1 MLLRIFIC
9 LLFVSLSW
17 TALAQDRGNI
27 VLPYKRAQNSPL
39 LGDSGKRKAA
49 LVVGISD
56 YSSSKLTLK
65 YANKD
70 ANLIYDYLSGA
81 RKFPKENIF
90 LLPDSMA
97 TSGRIYNSIHN
108 LMKWLVPG
116 DELVLYFAGHG
127 DVQTVADFDEAF
139 FLAWDASDTRNYY
152 GAAGTLK
159 LTDLDNYTS

>member
-1 MLLRIFIC
+1 MRSRIVFFLMMAITC
-9 LLFVSLSW
+9 QAGFC
-17 TALAQDRGNI
+17 QERGNI
-27 VLPYKRAQNSPL
+27 VIPYKKTQNSPL
-39 LGDSGKRKAA
+39 VGDSGKRKAA

-56 YSSSKLTLK
+56 YSSDKLTLK

-70 ANLIYDYLSGA
+70 ATLIYDYLLAA

-90 LLPDSMA
+90 HLPDTMA
-97 TSGRIYNSIHN
+97 TSGRIYNAIHN

-116 DELVLYFAGHG
+116 DELILYFAGHG

-159 LTDLDNYTS
+159 LTDL